1 MRVAILVLGIIG
13 SLLAISLAACAG
25 AAAGI
30 MGDTG
35 ALAEEAVAEIAKEN
49 DTEITETDQAEFD
62 EGMQALGDATGVVGN
77 VALAAGAQGILG
89 LIGCIVA
96 FVALGKGNKAI
107 IGGALLLLAVVASL
121 WAGDFP
127 SIGVSNIL
135 HLIAAIMA
143 FVAVPNLA
151 AAE

>member
-30 MGDTG
+30 MGGTG
-35 ALAEEAVAEIAKEN
+35 ALAEEAAAEIAKEN
-49 DTEITETDQAEFD
+49 GTELTETDQAEFD
-62 EGMQALGDATGVVGN
+62 EGMQKLDDATGVVGN
-77 VALAAGAQGILG
+77 VALAAGAQGTLG
-89 LIGCIVA
+89 LIGCIIA

-107 IGGALLLLAVVASL
+107 VGGVVLALAVIASL

-127 SIGVSNIL
+127 SIGVSNVL

-143 FVAVPNLA
+143 FVAVPKLA

>member
-1 MRVAILVLGIIG
+1 MRVTILVLGIIG
-13 SLLAISLAACAG
+13 SLLAISFAACAG

-30 MGDTG
+30 MGGTG

-49 DTEITETDQAEFD
+49 DTEITENDQAEFD
-62 EGMQALGDATGVVGN
+62 EGMQALDDATGVVGN